1 MLQPITVVTADD
13 ILNYVG
19 INLDSALVSDD
30 SPGNKTERYIRDVTF
45 LIENH
50 IKSLVYNGVK
60 VIEQYEDVIKTCVCY
75 QVEYQKR
82 NGELQ
87 KYALVNVEQLS
98 VGNIN
103 ELQRFVISPEV
114 HRILL
119 TEGII
124 YRGFR

>member
-103 ELQRFVISPEV
+103 ELQRFVIAHEV